1 MTAETITGTKAAS
14 TAQARSGID
23 LTCNWEKITISSAIE
38 AGDKW
43 ELFKLPKGATPV
55 FAWIQA
61 TDLDTHATPTL
72 TFDLGYSED
81 TDTLID
87 GATTG
92 QAAIGFAGSFPNLLT
107 AFGTAL
113 TAEKTVVLE
122 AKTGPATGAS
132 SGTIFVCVFYSLNQ

>member
-1 MTAETITGTKAAS
+1 MTAETITQPKAEA

-23 LTCNWEKITISSAIE
+23 LTCNWDKITISAAIE

-43 ELFKLPKGATPV
+43 NLFKLPKGATPV
-55 FAWIQA
+55 FAWLQA

-72 TFDLGYSED
+72 TFDLGYSDD

-87 GATTG
+87 GATIG
-92 QAAIGFAGSFPNLLT
+92 QAAIGFAGAFPNLLT
-107 AFGTAL
+107 NYGAAL
-113 TAEKTVVLE
+113 SAEKTVTLE

-132 SGTIFVCVFYSLNQ
+132 SGTIFVVVFYSLNQ